1 VITDTHVGEH
11 LPALPEEV
19 LELFAG
25 VDLILHAGDLTD
37 PVVLRELG
45 RVAPVL
51 AVRGNHDDEGRLR
64 GLPRDLVVSVAG
76 VRIGLT
82 HGTRPNR
89 AELPA
94 ALLSLVAGRPVLLG
108 FARAALRRVGSV
120 DVLVTGHVHV
130 PIDERVR
137 GVRHFSP
144 GAVYVPEMDISYDWS
159 GPRGRA
165 YRRVRSGLPEA
176 ARRSAVGL
184 IEISGGEIAT
194 RSLRLRRPLR
204 RGER

>member
-1 VITDTHVGEH
+1 VVADTHVGEH
-11 LPALPEEV
+11 LPSLPDEI

-37 PVVLRELG
+37 PVVLRDLG

-64 GLPRDLVVSVAG
+64 GLPRELVVTIAG

-82 HGTRPNR
+82 HGMRRDR

-94 ALLSLVAGRPVLLG
+94 AVLSLVAGRPVLLG
-108 FARAALRRVGSV
+108 FARAAARRVGPV

-137 GVRHFSP
+137 GARHFSP
-144 GAVYVPEMDISYDWS
+144 GAVYVPEMDIAYDWS
-159 GPRGRA
+159 GLRGRA

-176 ARRSAVGL
+176 ARRPAVGF
-184 IEISGGEIAT
+184 IEIAGGEVAT
-194 RSLRLRRPLR
+194 RSVRLRRPLR
-204 RGER
+204 RGAR